1 MERAIVVEI
10 GSRPWR
16 IFAGIVCALALFG
29 SLACSSLTDPGRPKN
44 ARVVLTGSP
53 SVTLELVTSQ
63 NFLVTEGTVQLVTTA
78 VDTATVPVDRTFRLG
93 VPARFYVRS
102 TNLEDHT
109 VTVTMKVFIGGRI
122 WHNESKSLATGE
134 SVEFIYR
141 YDEPVI
147 R

>member
-1 MERAIVVEI
+1 MVVEKR
-10 GSRPWR
+10 SRPWR
-16 IFAGIVCALALFG
+16 ILAGIVCPLVLFG
-29 SLACSSLTDPGRPKN
+29 APACSSLTDPGRPKN

-53 SVTLELVTSQ
+53 PVTLELVTSQ
-63 NFLVTEGTVQLVTTA
+63 DFLVTEGTVQLLTTA
-78 VDTATVPVDRTFRLG
+78 VDTASVPVDRTYRLG

-109 VTVTMKVFIGGRI
+109 VTVTMKVYIGGRI
-122 WHNESKSLATGE
+122 WHNESKSLAPDE

-141 YDEPVI
+141 YDEPVL